1 MRLLLAVAALGAANA
16 AKAPGS
22 AQYAAI
28 RPALDEI
35 ASLRAHV
42 DGGACVPD
50 LGAKADALCAAA
62 EARVVADGG
71 DAKAVRDVEKRLD
84 ALLRSIYA
92 KQLRTARAAAVQA
105 FRRAK
110 LGGEYD
116 ALIKARE
123 EFTALAEA
131 ASRAEWTYDEDERE
145 LEAALLA
152 VSRASA
158 AARDA
163 TIAAAQQRA
172 SVFAVLRK
180 LVLELSA
187 ATAKRLGN
195 DADCDAGL
203 AARVPATNINL
214 SGALQRGKSSLQIS
228 CVPDDSAALLGAEL
242 DTQELRTATN
252 EARGAAMADYLAIRA
267 FGRVFLASYVEIAS
281 KCARAPRLAPG
292 PGEVVS
298 WGTPQTIVIVWD
310 GDSRKT
316 IRNGWRA
323 RHHAPP
329 ATGAMHALY
338 ICAHGGVIF
347 I

>member
-1 MRLLLAVAALGAANA
+1 MRLLLAAAALCASDA

-22 AQYAAI
+22 AQYAAL

-50 LGAKADALCAAA
+50 VGAKADALCAAA
-62 EARVVADGG
+62 EARVKESGG

-228 CVPDDSAALLGAEL
+228 CVPDDSAALLGASGFNKP
-242 DTQELRTATN
+242 RV
-252 EARGAAMADYLAIRA
+252 GAGDLA
-267 FGRVFLASYVEIAS
+267 
-281 KCARAPRLAPG
+281 
-292 PGEVVS
+292 VS
-298 WGTPQTIVIVWD
+298 WK
-310 GDSRKT
+310 GD
-316 IRNGWRA
+316 I
-323 RHHAPP
+323 
-329 ATGAMHALY
+329 
-338 ICAHGGVIF
+338 
-347 I
+347 

>member
-1 MRLLLAVAALGAANA
+1 MRLLLAAAALWRSDA

-22 AQYAAI
+22 AQYAASA
-28 RPALDEI
+28 RRSTRSLP
-35 ASLRAHV
+35 LRAHV

-203 AARVPATNINL
+203 AARVPPRTSTSRARC
-214 SGALQRGKSSLQIS
+214 SGASRGSRSPA
-228 CVPDDSAALLGAEL
+228 CPTTG
-242 DTQELRTATN
+242 
-252 EARGAAMADYLAIRA
+252 GAA
-267 FGRVFLASYVEIAS
+267 GRVRLQQAARRRGRPRGVVERGYLSDAGYVRE
-281 KCARAPRLAPG
+281 R
-292 PGEVVS
+292 
-298 WGTPQTIVIVWD
+298 
-310 GDSRKT
+310 
-316 IRNGWRA
+316 
-323 RHHAPP
+323 
-329 ATGAMHALY
+329 
-338 ICAHGGVIF
+338 
-347 I
+347 

>member
-1 MRLLLAVAALGAANA
+1 MHSSEAALLPTLARLLPQPPRPKNAIVHRSTKAMRLLLLAAAIALSDA
-16 AKAPGS
+16 AKAPGA
-22 AQYAAI
+22 AQYAAL

-35 ASLRAHV
+35 SALRAHV

-62 EARVVADGG
+62 EERVKESGG

-131 ASRAEWTYDEDERE
+131 ASRAEWTYDDDERE

-152 VSRASA
+152 VSRASS

-228 CVPDDSAALLGAEL
+228 CVPDDSAALLGASGFNKP
-242 DTQELRTATN
+242 RV
-252 EARGAAMADYLAIRA
+252 GAGDLA
-267 FGRVFLASYVEIAS
+267 
-281 KCARAPRLAPG
+281 
-292 PGEVVS
+292 VS
-298 WGTPQTIVIVWD
+298 WK
-310 GDSRKT
+310 GD
-316 IRNGWRA
+316 
-323 RHHAPP
+323 
-329 ATGAMHALY
+329 
-338 ICAHGGVIF
+338 V
-347 I
+347 

>member
-131 ASRAEWTYDEDERE
+131 ASITETGRTRSSSVSIQSDQTGEMISGCEQCCPDSRRGWKERKTRRGSLRRRASTGQRCHTRAGAWKST
-145 LEAALLA
+145 ASPPTGSSSTSALSQPA
-152 VSRASA
+152 VAASA
-158 AARDA
+158 ARSHDC
-163 TIAAAQQRA
+163 
-172 SVFAVLRK
+172 RK
-180 LVLELSA
+180 
-187 ATAKRLGN
+187 
-195 DADCDAGL
+195 
-203 AARVPATNINL
+203 
-214 SGALQRGKSSLQIS
+214 
-228 CVPDDSAALLGAEL
+228 
-242 DTQELRTATN
+242 
-252 EARGAAMADYLAIRA
+252 
-267 FGRVFLASYVEIAS
+267 
-281 KCARAPRLAPG
+281 
-292 PGEVVS
+292 
-298 WGTPQTIVIVWD
+298 
-310 GDSRKT
+310 
-316 IRNGWRA
+316 
-323 RHHAPP
+323 
-329 ATGAMHALY
+329 
-338 ICAHGGVIF
+338 
-347 I
+347 

>member
-1 MRLLLAVAALGAANA
+1 MRLLLAAAALGAANA

-228 CVPDDSAALLGAEL
+228 CVPDDSAALLGASGFNKPRVGAGDL
-242 DTQELRTATN
+242 
-252 EARGAAMADYLAIRA
+252 ARGHVLLLDGRPRREQLVREGAVRGKEEETRRVRVEAAH
-267 FGRVFLASYVEIAS
+267 GV
-281 KCARAPRLAPG
+281 RLARRHDREVG
-292 PGEVVS
+292 PAAVVAQRAVHADRLVVR
-298 WGTPQTIVIVWD
+298 PQQ
-310 GDSRKT
+310 RQ
-316 IRNGWRA
+316 RFN
-323 RHHAPP
+323 
-329 ATGAMHALY
+329 
-338 ICAHGGVIF
+338 
-347 I
+347 

>member
-62 EARVVADGG
+62 EARVKESGG

-116 ALIKARE
+116 EVRP
-123 EFTALAEA
+123 
-131 ASRAEWTYDEDERE
+131 SRAKSEAGESTRGGEDC
-145 LEAALLA
+145 
-152 VSRASA
+152 
-158 AARDA
+158 
-163 TIAAAQQRA
+163 
-172 SVFAVLRK
+172 
-180 LVLELSA
+180 
-187 ATAKRLGN
+187 RLNRGGRRQP
-195 DADCDAGL
+195 AGKEPQSD
-203 AARVPATNINL
+203 V
-214 SGALQRGKSSLQIS
+214 
-228 CVPDDSAALLGAEL
+228 
-242 DTQELRTATN
+242 RTA
-252 EARGAAMADYLAIRA
+252 D
-267 FGRVFLASYVEIAS
+267 
-281 KCARAPRLAPG
+281 
-292 PGEVVS
+292 
-298 WGTPQTIVIVWD
+298 
-310 GDSRKT
+310 
-316 IRNGWRA
+316 
-323 RHHAPP
+323 
-329 ATGAMHALY
+329 
-338 ICAHGGVIF
+338 
-347 I
+347 

>member
-1 MRLLLAVAALGAANA
+1 MQHRSEPPCYLHYQDSCRKRSAKNAIVHRRTSMRLHLLAAAALCLSDA

-22 AQYAAI
+22 AQYAAL

-62 EARVVADGG
+62 EERVKESGG

-145 LEAALLA
+145 LAAALIA

-163 TIAAAQQRA
+163 
-172 SVFAVLRK
+172 
-180 LVLELSA
+180 
-187 ATAKRLGN
+187 
-195 DADCDAGL
+195 
-203 AARVPATNINL
+203 
-214 SGALQRGKSSLQIS
+214 
-228 CVPDDSAALLGAEL
+228 
-242 DTQELRTATN
+242 
-252 EARGAAMADYLAIRA
+252 
-267 FGRVFLASYVEIAS
+267 
-281 KCARAPRLAPG
+281 
-292 PGEVVS
+292 
-298 WGTPQTIVIVWD
+298 
-310 GDSRKT
+310 
-316 IRNGWRA
+316 
-323 RHHAPP
+323 
-329 ATGAMHALY
+329 
-338 ICAHGGVIF
+338 
-347 I
+347 